1 MARIRSSEVARP
13 EDLVPILGS
22 ERGAAPSTQRLG
34 PADPNEV
41 FTVTICTRRR
51 PDGAPVPDHRH
62 FLAVHPG
69 QWSRMSEAEFSSQY
83 GASLEDIE
91 KVKAFVDGRGLEV
104 LGIHS
109 ARRTIIVKG
118 DVAKM
123 NAAFGVDLGR
133 YERASPLP
141 NRGSQRENYRGREG
155 VVSVPRSLA
164 DIVVGVFGLDDR
176 SVGGTNGAIPPGTTT
191 VEVPTVARLYNYP
204 ANSAEGQTIGI
215 FSRTGYAESDIAAYF
230 EKLARPP
237 PTLKDILLNGKTN
250 DGVDG
255 LGETTQDIEIA
266 AAFAPGA
273 NINVY
278 ITTRDQQGWV
288 QAINRVAHPDPTD
301 ASPSVL
307 SCSYFIAEGDDP
319 AAIAHSF
326 GASIAF
332 VNAVSSALQDAA
344 MRGVT
349 VCVSSGDHGTDSQ
362 VGDGKAHV
370 QYPASDPWV
379 LSVGGTTIGNISESS
394 FDEYV
399 WNDPDQSNRGV
410 TGGGVSALFPVP
422 SYQATVNIPASIND
436 PSRPGRGVPDV
447 AGNANKNSGYSGLV
461 FGGVPT
467 VGDGTSAAA
476 PQWAGLIAVIN
487 AALGFN
493 VGFVNPA
500 LYALESGC
508 FRDILPGAGPTDNG
522 NKGVRGYPAGPGW
535 DACTG
540 WGSPNGQQLLSGLKS
555 FYAHADQIDV
565 CQD

>member
-1 MARIRSSEVARP
+1 
-13 EDLVPILGS
+13 
-22 ERGAAPSTQRLG
+22 
-34 PADPNEV
+34 
-41 FTVTICTRRR
+41 
-51 PDGAPVPDHRH
+51 
-62 FLAVHPG
+62 
-69 QWSRMSEAEFSSQY
+69 MSEAEFSLRY
-83 GASLEDIE
+83 GASPEDIE
-91 KVKAFVDGRGLEV
+91 NVRAFVDGRGLEV
-104 LGIHS
+104 LEIHS
-109 ARRTIIVKG
+109 ARRTITVKG
-118 DVAKM
+118 NVAKM

-133 YERASPLP
+133 YERASLLASTGP
-141 NRGSQRENYRGREG
+141 QQENYRGREG

-176 SVGGTNGAIPPGTTT
+176 SVGGTNGTIPPDTTT
-191 VEVPTVARLYNYP
+191 VDVPTVARLYNYP
-204 ANSAEGQTIGI
+204 TNSAHGQTIGI
-215 FSRTGYAESDIAAYF
+215 FSRTGYAASDIASYF
-230 EKLARPP
+230 EMLGRPLP
-237 PTLKDILLNGKTN
+237 AMKDIFLNGKTN

-255 LGETTQDIEIA
+255 LGETTQDIQIA

-288 QAINRVAHPDPTD
+288 QAINRVAHPDPAD
-301 ASPSVL
+301 APSSVL

-319 AAIAHSF
+319 TGIAHTF

-344 MRGVT
+344 IRGVT

-370 QYPASDPWV
+370 QHPASDPWV
-379 LSVGGTTIGNISESS
+379 LSVGGTTIGNISEAS

-399 WNDPDQSNRGV
+399 WNDPDRSNLGV

-422 SYQATVNIPASIND
+422 SYQAAVNIPASIND
-436 PSRPGRGVPDV
+436 PNRRGRGVPDV

-461 FGGVPT
+461 LGGAPR

-476 PQWAGLIAVIN
+476 PQWAGLIAIIN

-500 LYALESGC
+500 LYALGSGY
-508 FRDILPGAGPTDNG
+508 FRDITPGGGPTDNS
-522 NKGVRGYPAGPGW
+522 NKGVRGYPAGAGW

-540 WGSPNGQQLLSGLKS
+540 WGSPDGQKLLSGLKS
-555 FYAHADQIDV
+555 FYAQTLYDLP
-565 CQD
+565 